1 MSSPD
6 RLAARRFELMA
17 AEFVQRMGA
26 RIAQRRNELGLS
38 QVDVARALPGK
49 VDGSQVSRWERGL
62 HKPGDDTLERL
73 GVILEVPVSYF
84 MTPEPDQAST
94 PDLFAGTDGTADERL
109 DRIEAALTTML
120 GHVENLAARAQ
131 EQRGELMDRL
141 EALETAILHNGDVVA
156 DRAVDRVRDMVKQP
170 DEVVRAI
177 ESLAAEFHADADQ
190 LAAQRASER
199 GRRAAPRRPARA
211 AK

>member
-1 MSSPD
+1 
-6 RLAARRFELMA
+6 MA

-84 MTPEPDQAST
+84 MTPEPDHAST
-94 PDLFAGTDGTADERL
+94 PDPFPANGSSTTDERL

-120 GHVENLAARAQ
+120 ERVDHIAAHAQ
-131 EQRGELMDRL
+131 EQRSELMDRL

-156 DRAVDRVRDMVKQP
+156 DRAVDKVRDIVKQP
-170 DEVVRAI
+170 DEVTRAI
-177 ESLAAEFHADADQ
+177 EALAAELHADADQ
-190 LAAQRASER
+190 TERAATP
-199 GRRAAPRRPARA
+199 GRRAAPRRPVRA